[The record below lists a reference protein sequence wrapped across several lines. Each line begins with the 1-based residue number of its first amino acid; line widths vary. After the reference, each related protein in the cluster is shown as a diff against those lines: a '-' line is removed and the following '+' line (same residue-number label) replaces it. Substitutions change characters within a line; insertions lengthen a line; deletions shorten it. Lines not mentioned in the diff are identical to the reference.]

1 MFFSHIKQN
10 PLQLRVRK
18 AHDSEPPHNEPFQ
31 LRYVGQPEIGM
42 RPTLIRSSL
51 DILCTSSIIEF
62 LTEMGFRIDFEY
74 INRGYM
80 FRKGRMKVT
89 VSKIFKP
96 GPLKPGESFSE
107 PISQSYLVE
116 CSVLA
121 ATGQDAI
128 GDEMKAF
135 ADQLRPLV
143 TLDKIDFKR
152 IATMTGSSA

>member
-1 MFFSHIKQN
+1 
-10 PLQLRVRK
+10 
-18 AHDSEPPHNEPFQ
+18 
-31 LRYVGQPEIGM
+31 M
-42 RPTLIRSSL
+42 RPTLLRSSL

-62 LTEMGFRIDFEY
+62 LTEMGFRVDFEY

-96 GPLKPGESFSE
+96 GPLKPGESISE

-121 ATGQDAI
+121 ATGQDKI

-135 ADQLRPLV
+135 AEQLRPLV
-143 TLDKIDFKR
+143 TLDKIDAKR
-152 IATMTGSSA
+152 IANMTAPTL

>member
-1 MFFSHIKQN
+1 
-10 PLQLRVRK
+10 
-18 AHDSEPPHNEPFQ
+18 
-31 LRYVGQPEIGM
+31 
-42 RPTLIRSSL
+42 
-51 DILCTSSIIEF
+51 
-62 LTEMGFRIDFEY
+62 MGFRVDFEY

-121 ATGQDAI
+121 ATGQEQI
-128 GDEMKAF
+128 GEEIKAF

-143 TLDKIDFKR
+143 TMDKIDPKR
-152 IATMTGSSA
+152 VQSMASAST